1 MKKLI
6 GTVMVAALVAS
17 AAFAEITFGAWL
29 RALGAPVAS
38 DGKDTVVAMGNSW
51 GYGTRTA
58 RLNVNATADDGN
70 IGFSMGIYN
79 DANMSLSAGDDARI
93 WAKPAEMLTVSLGKY
108 DNNTLRGDMC
118 YGSWNWFRPTSSWY
132 VEDEGLTMSGNG
144 GTGMLLELTPVEGL
158 YVQALIPMASTKTK
172 ADQTYK
178 NLRGGFAYSIEGV
191 GKLKAQYIGKGA
203 GKTETAAVTAVKGY
217 YLKADG
223 STDTWASGDK
233 PADAVTVLQNPVVA
247 AAASTDD
254 GNSNCDIEVAFDL
267 NSVENLFVTAG
278 FAYYVRKDNP
288 AAEQKMKIAL
298 GASYQVSE
306 ELKVSF
312 SGAYGMFNKGKSDGG
327 VDPIFQAGAGID
339 YNLGDGLALS
349 ADVRYKSKLNDGD
362 KTDGLGFGVG
372 LTKSISSNGYIGAA
386 FQGQTNGGTWANNV
400 VTGADA
406 EKLTWVI
413 PVAISC
419 WF

>member
-191 GKLKAQYIGKGA
+191 GKLKAQYIGKGSA
-203 GKTETAAVTAVKGY
+203 KTEATAGEYKWVNKDSDSDGTKDTLDTSDSTAP
-217 YLKADG
+217 
-223 STDTWASGDK
+223 TWVQNGGK
-233 PADAVTVLQNPVVA
+233 PA
-247 AAASTDD
+247 DD

>member
-158 YVQALIPMASTKTK
+158 YIQALIPMASTKTK

-203 GKTETAAVTAVKGY
+203 GKTEA
-217 YLKADG
+217 
-223 STDTWASGDK
+223 
-233 PADAVTVLQNPVVA
+233 ADAVDGLYITGTTVTSWTTGDLPAGATKIKDRVDA
-247 AAASTDD
+247 KPADD